1 MSSAISL
8 EYLNSIEGVA
18 NGLATLDGTGKVPI
32 AQLPGGAIETYKG
45 EYETLLALETEYPT
59 ANLADYAYVTA
70 DLAFYYWNSK
80 MATPSWVNQNITVIN
95 YNLLSASEKSAV
107 PYIIIP

>member
-32 AQLPGGAIETYKG
+32 AQIPSGAVETFKG
-45 EYETLLALETEYPT
+45 EYADLTALTTAYPT
-59 ANLADYAYVTA
+59 ANLGDYAYVTA

-80 MATPSWVNQNITVIN
+80 LSVPAWVNQNITVVN
-95 YNLLSASEKSAV
+95 YALLTADEKSAI

>member
-1 MSSAISL
+1 MSSSISY

-18 NGLATLDGTGKVPI
+18 NGLATLDGTGKVPLTQI
-32 AQLPGGAIETYKG
+32 PSGAVETFKG
-45 EYETLLALETEYPT
+45 EYADLTALTTAYPT
-59 ANLADYAYVTA
+59 GNLGDYAYVTA

-80 MATPSWVNQNITVIN
+80 LTVPAWVNQNITLVN
-95 YNLLSASEKSAV
+95 YNLLTASEKSAV

>member
-8 EYLNSIEGVA
+8 EYLNSIKGAA
-18 NGLATLDGTGKVPI
+18 NGLASLDGTGKVPI
-32 AQLPGGAIETYKG
+32 AQIPGGAIETYKG
-45 EYETLLALETEYPT
+45 EFADSTALTTAYPT
-59 ANLADYAYVTA
+59 GNLGDYAYVTA

-80 MATPSWVNQNITVIN
+80 LAVPAWVNQNITAAN
-95 YNLLSASEKSAV
+95 YALLTAAEKSAV